1 MLESTRR
8 DLAEINEITFKA
20 ALPLKSDEPLR
31 QTLLRISHIA
41 ETALAEERAHEK
53 AQLLAINNPENAEAN

>member
-8 DLAEINEITFKA
+8 KLVEICDIAVSTADK
-20 ALPLKSDEPLR
+20 LHPDSIDCR
-31 QTLLRISHIA
+31 QKLMHISRIA

-53 AQLLAINNPENAEAN
+53 AQLLAVNNPESEVR